1 MYSWRNR
8 ERERE
13 RERNRTPRTDEQIVE
28 KLERE
33 REREKERE
41 STIEC
46 KTNGGGQSRYLS
58 SERPRKKIRPTAA
71 RLATVHHHHH
81 VDKQSTS
88 P

>member
-1 MYSWRNR
+1 MYSRRN
-8 ERERE
+8 RERE

-33 REREKERE
+33 RERE